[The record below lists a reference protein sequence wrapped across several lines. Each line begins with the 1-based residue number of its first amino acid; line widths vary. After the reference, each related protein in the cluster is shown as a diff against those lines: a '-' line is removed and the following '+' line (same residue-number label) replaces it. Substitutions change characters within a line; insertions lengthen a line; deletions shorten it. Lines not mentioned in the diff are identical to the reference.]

1 MIVLS
6 GASASG
12 KTEVAKFLQ
21 KNYGIPKIITTTT
34 RKMRVGEEDGR
45 DYFFVTIEKF
55 KEMIENQEFVEYTF
69 YNGNYYGSTKSQIQP
84 NRCVV
89 IDPQGMMAYKALD
102 NNEIVIFYLDCDD
115 ETRFQRML
123 QRGDARE
130 DACIRIKN
138 DKKVFNREVLKL
150 ADMVIDSKKHNIEE
164 VAKLVY
170 DNYKAALEERKK

>member
-12 KTEVAKFLQ
+12 KTEAAKYLQ
-21 KNYGIPKIITTTT
+21 QNYGIPKIITTTT
-34 RKMRVGEEDGR
+34 RQKRIGEEDGR

-69 YNGNYYGSTKSQIQP
+69 YNGNYYGSTKNQIQP

-89 IDPQGMMAYKALD
+89 IDPQGMLAYRALD
-102 NNEIVIFYLDCDD
+102 NKDIVIFYLDCDD
-115 ETRFQRML
+115 DTRFERML
-123 QRGDARE
+123 LRGDRYE
-130 DACIRIKN
+130 DACVRIKN

-150 ADMVIDSKKHNIEE
+150 ADMVLDSKKHNIEE
-164 VAKLVY
+164 VAKLIY
-170 DNYKAALEERKK
+170 DNYKLILEQRK